1 MHLDKCPC
9 FVPLDTPTHTR
20 THAQTHAHLHT
31 FKQKYVCMTFTCFSF
46 APETVSASNEKA
58 CGQAVAQ
65 LNEMATEALAVFDLP
80 PLTQRDHLI
89 N

>member
-9 FVPLDTPTHTR
+9 FVPLN
-20 THAQTHAHLHT
+20 THARTQA
-31 FKQKYVCMTFTCFSF
+31 QVCSYEIYILCF

-58 CGQAVAQ
+58 CGQAAALV
-65 LNEMATEALAVFDLP
+65 NEMATEALAVFDLP